1 MAPDG
6 TLSPG
11 AVGYALVVRWRGKL
25 KVKLSEIVPTL
36 TPAVTNTLLEAE
48 DKEAG
53 EGTPPYASLYI
64 FTAVP
69 AGVAKATAVSEVH
82 SVRSPVVAA
91 AAPNLP
97 PGDAC
102 EEPSA
107 APDKCTATDPV
118 LGALATFQ
126 IFTVTGT

>member
-91 AAPNLP
+91 A
-97 PGDAC
+97 
-102 EEPSA
+102 
-107 APDKCTATDPV
+107 PDKCTATDPV